1 IDCQPFAASDQ
12 LRSSDSTQ
20 IRCSP
25 LKQMGI
31 VLGRSTL
38 APHVINAI
46 GKCQQLKS
54 LSLKNITVVGNQFTT
69 LLIACANVGH
79 VAGRVGT
86 NGVPKVRASGLIKL
100 CLDRFNATESGP
112 IPFSTLA
119 PLPCLEHL
127 RIGAIFGMTSEAQL
141 KLLMLCPNLRSFYWR
156 RFMFEDHFL
165 MDEWVDYIESGMWPL
180 LTSLDVSGVE
190 FHDEGLSR
198 FIKSRLFPLEKLL
211 VENTV
216 FGPIAYNSIIS
227 AERHYNHI
235 QELEI
240 FKCTEVTSGMIRGLL
255 TAMPALRYFS
265 AGRLYVTDILDTP
278 GVDCNGDGRS
288 QEWTCKNIR
297 TLRLCID
304 MGQEFDPSC
313 SEYAERQRQAH
324 SGDVRSL
331 TLKHRLPD
339 EYYLL
344 EDLRRLHSI
353 HVEYR
358 TFARPRPNLS
368 LLANLIEN
376 YSTSLTRL
384 EIYGGSYHLEP
395 RTFEV
400 IGMCQRLKSL
410 TLNRVSM
417 TGQGFTALLEACAN
431 IGHAA
436 GEIGTDSMPKPR
448 LRAGGLNTLRLEHLE
463 AEYGEMVPF
472 STPAPLLSLE
482 HLRIG
487 NVLGIVSEAQLK
499 LPVLFP
505 NLRSLYWG
513 SIEPSEHFSI
523 YDWVDHIQS
532 GMWPLLTSLEVL
544 GGKFHDSG
552 LSRFIESRRLSLEK
566 LLVTRTGFGPMAYNS
581 LISREQHY
589 NHIQELEIYGCVD
602 VTGHMI
608 QKFMTT
614 MPALRYFSAG
624 RLRATDILDVP
635 GMDSNGDDH
644 GQEWICKN
652 IRTLRLCIDMGLES
666 DPSTLE
672 YVERQKHIYRRLSDL
687 KSLEVLN
694 VSRKLGPH
702 GWHEDA
708 QRLDL
713 RLSAGLG
720 QLASLKRIREF
731 LFEPGQSLTLKDIE
745 WMIKTWKLL
754 EVIAQDMNTDEKINK
769 RLVRTLEDHGIE
781 CKWL

>member
-313 SEYAERQRQAH
+313 SEYAERQRQ
-324 SGDVRSL
+324 V
-331 TLKHRLPD
+331 
-339 EYYLL
+339 
-344 EDLRRLHSI
+344 
-353 HVEYR
+353 
-358 TFARPRPNLS
+358 
-368 LLANLIEN
+368 
-376 YSTSLTRL
+376 
-384 EIYGGSYHLEP
+384 
-395 RTFEV
+395 
-400 IGMCQRLKSL
+400 
-410 TLNRVSM
+410 
-417 TGQGFTALLEACAN
+417 
-431 IGHAA
+431 
-436 GEIGTDSMPKPR
+436 
-448 LRAGGLNTLRLEHLE
+448 
-463 AEYGEMVPF
+463 
-472 STPAPLLSLE
+472 
-482 HLRIG
+482 
-487 NVLGIVSEAQLK
+487 
-499 LPVLFP
+499 
-505 NLRSLYWG
+505 
-513 SIEPSEHFSI
+513 
-523 YDWVDHIQS
+523 
-532 GMWPLLTSLEVL
+532 
-544 GGKFHDSG
+544 
-552 LSRFIESRRLSLEK
+552 
-566 LLVTRTGFGPMAYNS
+566 
-581 LISREQHY
+581 
-589 NHIQELEIYGCVD
+589 
-602 VTGHMI
+602 
-608 QKFMTT
+608 
-614 MPALRYFSAG
+614 
-624 RLRATDILDVP
+624 
-635 GMDSNGDDH
+635 
-644 GQEWICKN
+644 
-652 IRTLRLCIDMGLES
+652 
-666 DPSTLE
+666 
-672 YVERQKHIYRRLSDL
+672 YRRLSELRLVETLDVCRGISYRQRD
-687 KSLEVLN
+687 KDP
-694 VSRKLGPH
+694 R
-702 GWHEDA
+702 
-708 QRLDL
+708 RLDL
-713 RLSAGLG
+713 RLSAGLE
-720 QLASLKRIREF
+720 QLASLGRIREL
-731 LFEPGQSLTLKDIE
+731 LFVPCQSLTPRDVD
-745 WMIKTWKLL
+745 WMTKTWKSL
-754 EVIAQDMNTDEKINK
+754 EAISQNMNRDERINEDLMKILAK
-769 RLVRTLEDHGIE
+769 HDI
-781 CKWL
+781 KMMK